1 MFLVSTSCCV
11 LAMKIKT
18 QIFKDNAIAVTGWL
32 SKFYLEPQAKKYWNK
47 KKKKHSI
54 TKQNLNETDKKISK

>member
-1 MFLVSTSCCV
+1 MFLVSTRCCV

-32 SKFYLEPQAKKYWNK
+32 SKFYLDPQAKKY
-47 KKKKHSI
+47 
-54 TKQNLNETDKKISK
+54 